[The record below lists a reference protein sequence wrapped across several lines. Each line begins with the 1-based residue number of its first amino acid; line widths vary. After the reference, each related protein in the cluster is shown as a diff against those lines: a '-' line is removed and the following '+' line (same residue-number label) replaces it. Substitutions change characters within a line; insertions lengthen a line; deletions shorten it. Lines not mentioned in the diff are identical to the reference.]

1 MIKKVFKSIG
11 FVGCLVKL
19 AHIKSSCY
27 MWAVAKLSQNENKT
41 ATWSITI
48 NYQKYYYW

>member
-27 MWAVAKLSQNENKT
+27 M
-41 ATWSITI
+41 
-48 NYQKYYYW
+48 